1 MSKFFVDGIIT
12 NVLPVQSGVG
22 KSSGKV
28 WHKQTAVLQTSE
40 QYPKSIAFDMFND
53 RIIPLQVGQS
63 VHVQISIE
71 SREYQGRWFTNVNAI
86 SVEQAAPMGAP
97 QPMPYPQAPVQAQAQ
112 QAYPQQAP
120 QQTYQQAPQ
129 QAQALQVN
137 NDLPF

>member
-22 KSSGKV
+22 KSSGKE

-53 RIIPLQVGQS
+53 RIIPLQPGQS

-71 SREYQGRWFTNVNAI
+71 SREYQGRWYTNVNAI

-97 QPMPYPQAPVQAQAQ
+97 QPMPYPQT
-112 QAYPQQAP
+112 P

-129 QAQALQVN
+129 QAQAQQVN
-137 NDLPF
+137 SDLPF

>member
-22 KSSGKV
+22 KSSGKE

-63 VHVQISIE
+63 VHVQISLE
-71 SREYQGRWFTNVNAI
+71 SREYQGRWYTNVNAI

-97 QPMPYPQAPVQAQAQ
+97 QPMPYPQT
-112 QAYPQQAP
+112 P

-129 QAQALQVN
+129 QAQAQQVN
-137 NDLPF
+137 SDLPF

>member
-1 MSKFFVDGIIT
+1 MSVFFVDGIIT
-12 NVLPVQSGVG
+12 TVCPVQSGVG
-22 KSSGKV
+22 KSSGKE

-71 SREYQGRWFTNVNAI
+71 SREYQGRWYTNVNAI
-86 SVEQAAPMGAP
+86 SVEQAAPVGAP
-97 QPMPYPQAPVQAQAQ
+97 QTMPYPQSGAVYPQAPVQA
-112 QAYPQQAP
+112 
-120 QQTYQQAPQ
+120 PQ
-129 QAQALQVN
+129 QAQAQSQQIN

>member
-22 KSSGKV
+22 KSSGKE

-71 SREYQGRWFTNVNAI
+71 SREYQGRWYTNVNAI

-97 QPMPYPQAPVQAQAQ
+97 QPMPYTQAPV
-112 QAYPQQAP
+112 QAP
-120 QQTYQQAPQ
+120 QQTYQQVPQ
-129 QAQALQVN
+129 QAQAQQVN
-137 NDLPF
+137 SDLPF

>member
-12 NVLPVQSGVG
+12 NVSPVQSGVG
-22 KSSGKV
+22 KSSGKE

-71 SREYQGRWFTNVNAI
+71 SREYQGRWYTNVNAI

-97 QPMPYPQAPVQAQAQ
+97 QPMPYPQT
-112 QAYPQQAP
+112 P

-129 QAQALQVN
+129 QAQAQQVN
-137 NDLPF
+137 SDLPF